1 MKIKLLGLG
10 VILTSAGLIFAGQH
24 GAKSGSATTSRH
36 GHGHGHAKQA
46 AHQSNGTG
54 RSGGNPAGFND
65 GSSPLLSPSP
75 SPSPEASV
83 SPPPQ

>member
-24 GAKSGSATTSRH
+24 GAKSGSATKSRH
-36 GHGHGHAKQA
+36 GHLRAKQA
-46 AHQSNGTG
+46 AHQSHATGGLGGT
-54 RSGGNPAGFND
+54 STGFND

-75 SPSPEASV
+75 SPSPSPDANL